1 MLSAAASEPSKS
13 ISVSFAHEAIKNGHL
28 ILKKVPTMLQLAD
41 IMTKDVK
48 QPQWGMCMDGL
59 LGKPLEPSVQT
70 VVAQEGEDD

>member
-13 ISVSFAHEAIKNGHL
+13 ISVKDGHL

-48 QPQWGMCMDGL
+48 QPQWVMCMDGL
-59 LGKPLEPSVQT
+59 LGKPLVPYVQT